1 MPARVSVRGWRGETW
16 WSKAQRGASA
26 NYDKTATHGLFLALA
41 TAANPS
47 SQILSAVQML
57 AHLGELEAAAKL
69 EKALSAT
76 FASGMV
82 PLDLGG
88 PATTA
93 QMTDAI
99 IRNIFEL

>member
-1 MPARVSVRGWRGETW
+1 VCPSNHLSVFFF
-16 WSKAQRGASA
+16 
-26 NYDKTATHGLFLALA
+26 LFSPLPR

-57 AHLGELEAAAKL
+57 AHLGEFEAAAKL

-76 FASGMV
+76 FASGTV

-88 PATTA
+88 SATTA
-93 QMTDAI
+93 QMTDSIVRHLDA
-99 IRNIFEL
+99 